1 MNLLV
6 IIITVVVVGFLLY
19 VINRLIPMQPTIKN
33 ILNVVVI
40 LILIVWLL
48 KVFGILD
55 SMQNVQV

>member
-1 MNLLV
+1 MNLLA
-6 IIITVVVVGFLLY
+6 IIITVVVIGFLLY

>member
-1 MNLLV
+1 MNLLA
-6 IIITVVVVGFLLY
+6 IIITVVVIGFLLY

-33 ILNVVVI
+33 ILNIVVI

>member
-1 MNLLV
+1 MNLLA
-6 IIITVVVVGFLLY
+6 IIITVVVIGFLLY

-40 LILIVWLL
+40 LILVVWLL

>member
-1 MNLLV
+1 MNLLA
-6 IIITVVVVGFLLY
+6 IIITVVVIGFLLY

-55 SMQNVQV
+55 SMQNVRL